1 MILKKKNLNLIKIF
15 QSSDVGDPF
24 FFFFK
29 QMDKAC
35 LNASVW
41 CFTQIFENFI
51 AQSIFFSEKQSH
63 NKPKKRPKTLNSDYW
78 GSVKLGA
85 NQHSW
90 SAVRHLGSAD

>member
-35 LNASVW
+35 LNASV
-41 CFTQIFENFI
+41 
-51 AQSIFFSEKQSH
+51 
-63 NKPKKRPKTLNSDYW
+63 
-78 GSVKLGA
+78 
-85 NQHSW
+85 
-90 SAVRHLGSAD
+90 